1 MDFSHPLDLATLL
14 NAISTLA
21 IVLALVF
28 TGLQVRLGNLSRVDQ
43 AAIAVI
49 QASQS
54 DNWTRALDLLSVLPA
69 EARPEDIER
78 AGPQIAHAVF
88 EFGVRLE
95 TTAYLVYLR
104 LVSMEIIDDLMGG
117 VTLVYWARAKRWA
130 ERERTR
136 TGNPKFLEWCEW
148 LADRIA
154 ERRATRGH
162 EPAHVRHRG
171 WRE

>member
-1 MDFSHPLDLATLL
+1 MDFSYPLDLATVL

-28 TGLQVRLGNLSRVDQ
+28 TGLQVRLGNQSRVDQ

-49 QASQS
+49 QSSQNDS
-54 DNWTRALDLLSVLPA
+54 WTHALELLTCLPA
-69 EARPEDIER
+69 DARPEDVDRAGTQIER
-78 AGPQIAHAVF
+78 AVF

-104 LVSMEIIDDLMGG
+104 LVSMEAIDDIMGG
-117 VTLVYWARAKRWA
+117 VTLMYWSRAKRWA
-130 ERERTR
+130 ERERVR

-154 ERRATRGH
+154 ERRAARGH
-162 EPAHVRHRG
+162 EPAHVRHRD